1 MLQLEGSQRGAGLKL
16 AVVVSRFNDFVTD
29 RLQTGALAGLNACG
43 VAADDVCVIKVPGE
57 FEIPFAAKEA
67 AERGRFAAVVCLGCL
82 IRGETPHFDYIA
94 SACSLGIMQASAA
107 TGVPMAFGVLTT
119 NSVEEAVDRA
129 GDGPSNKGWEAA
141 VAAVEMATLQRAI
154 RQPAPPRGVDA

>member
-1 MLQLEGSQRGAGLKL
+1 
-16 AVVVSRFNDFVTD
+16 V
-29 RLQTGALAGLNACG
+29 
-43 VAADDVCVIKVPGE
+43 
-57 FEIPFAAKEA
+57 
-67 AERGRFAAVVCLGCL
+67 

-94 SACSLGIMQASAA
+94 SACSHGIMEAAAA
-107 TGVPMAFGVLTT
+107 TGVPMTFCVLTT

-154 RQPAPPRGVDA
+154 RLPAPPRGVDA